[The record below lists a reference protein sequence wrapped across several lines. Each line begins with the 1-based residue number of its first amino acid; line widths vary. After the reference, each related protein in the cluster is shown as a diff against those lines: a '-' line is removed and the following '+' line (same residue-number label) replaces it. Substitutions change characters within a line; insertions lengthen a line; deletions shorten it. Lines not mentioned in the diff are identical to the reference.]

1 MKFGLASAVPREA
14 ETESSEGSGVL
25 IASAGGGTIVKKIPT
40 NVIAF
45 PKEKTTEDE
54 VAVAR
59 RELEAADW
67 RTYVD
72 VRILQLAAMVERDL
86 ESRRGLSVT
95 FGAGLISRACRHLM
109 GYPPLPLERRANTK
123 PQIVQFDRR

>member
-1 MKFGLASAVPREA
+1 
-14 ETESSEGSGVL
+14 
-25 IASAGGGTIVKKIPT
+25 VKKFLT
-40 NVIAF
+40 NVIPF
-45 PKEKTTEDE
+45 PKKKTAIEDE

-67 RTYVD
+67 RTYID

-86 ESRRGLSVT
+86 DCQRGLSVE
-95 FGAGLISRACRHLM
+95 FGAGSISRACRHLM

-123 PQIVQFDRR
+123 PRIVQFDRR